1 MHVLRCVLLFVTQP
15 TRLLSPWDSPGKNT
29 GVGSHG
35 KQILYINAYRWNLE
49 RKWLRQTYLQSR
61 NRDTDL
67 ENKRMDTAEAWDGLG
82 DCG

>member
-1 MHVLRCVLLFVTQP
+1 MK
-15 TRLLSPWDSPGKNT
+15 SEIE
-29 GVGSHG
+29 